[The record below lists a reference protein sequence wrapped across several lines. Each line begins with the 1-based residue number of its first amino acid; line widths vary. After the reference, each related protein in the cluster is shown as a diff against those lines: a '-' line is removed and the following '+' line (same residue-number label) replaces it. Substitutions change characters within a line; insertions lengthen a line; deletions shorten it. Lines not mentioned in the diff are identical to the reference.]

1 MKTTTILA
9 TVILLATTMLAQ
21 AGVIFSDDF
30 TRVPS
35 NIVGNGW
42 AETEFGGSDAQLID
56 TSVQLGNHAAVT
68 QQISTLGL
76 LSTQVEFDFA
86 DIVIGGAIDVL
97 LSLNNAT
104 YTPLASF
111 ASNSGTFQHEVLA
124 APQADNQAAV
134 WFRFQQSGDPI
145 SATYQIDNVV
155 ISAADT
161 VTDVPEPATLAIMA
175 FGLLG
180 LGLVTR
186 RRQRLKKISP
196 VPKGF
201 NSEGHPCG
209 AISD

>member
-1 MKTTTILA
+1 MEGTIRGPSLLIHASKLSTFHSTDSFMPRLGAIMKTATILA

-86 DIVIGGAIDVL
+86 DIIIGGAIDVL
-97 LSLNNAT
+97 LSLNNAPT
-104 YTPLASF
+104 LRWHRSPRIREPSSMKCWPRPKPTIRRPSGF
-111 ASNSGTFQHEVLA
+111 DSSN
-124 APQADNQAAV
+124 
-134 WFRFQQSGDPI
+134 
-145 SATYQIDNVV
+145 
-155 ISAADT
+155 
-161 VTDVPEPATLAIMA
+161 LAIPSA
-175 FGLLG
+175 PP
-180 LGLVTR
+180 TR
-186 RRQRLKKISP
+186 
-196 VPKGF
+196 
-201 NSEGHPCG
+201 
-209 AISD
+209 

>member
-1 MKTTTILA
+1 MPRLGAIMKTTTILA

-86 DIVIGGAIDVL
+86 DIIIGGAIDVL
-97 LSLNNAT
+97 LSLNNAPT
-104 YTPLASF
+104 LRWHRSPRIREPSSMKCWPRPKPTIRRPSGF
-111 ASNSGTFQHEVLA
+111 DSSN
-124 APQADNQAAV
+124 
-134 WFRFQQSGDPI
+134 
-145 SATYQIDNVV
+145 
-155 ISAADT
+155 
-161 VTDVPEPATLAIMA
+161 LAIPSA
-175 FGLLG
+175 PP
-180 LGLVTR
+180 TR
-186 RRQRLKKISP
+186 
-196 VPKGF
+196 
-201 NSEGHPCG
+201 
-209 AISD
+209 